1 MKQEDIAVVGIMINM
16 ELFITASTVIGF
28 IALFLGIKVGVE
40 LMTHDLYNKC
50 KISKEDLN
58 YLLTYK
64 YYFTLLKKHLFG
76 NDEN

>member
-1 MKQEDIAVVGIMINM
+1 MG
-16 ELFITASTVIGF
+16 LFITASTVIGF
-28 IALFLGIKVGVE
+28 IALFLGIKVGIE
-40 LMTHDLYNKC
+40 LMTQALYDKR
-50 KISKEDLN
+50 KISKEDFN

>member
-1 MKQEDIAVVGIMINM
+1 MIDM
-16 ELFITASTVIGF
+16 GLFVTASTVIGF

-40 LMTHDLYNKC
+40 LMAQALYNKH
-50 KISKEDLN
+50 KISKEDFN

-64 YYFTLLKKHLFG
+64 YYFNLLKKHLFG